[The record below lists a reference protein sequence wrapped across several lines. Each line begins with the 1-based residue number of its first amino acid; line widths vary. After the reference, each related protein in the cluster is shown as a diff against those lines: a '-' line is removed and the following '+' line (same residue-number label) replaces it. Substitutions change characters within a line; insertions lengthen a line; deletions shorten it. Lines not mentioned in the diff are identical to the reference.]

1 MIKKIG
7 IIFLTLVMAF
17 CCSYKKP
24 NKYVIEAEKDAYW
37 HNNVGINY
45 RKDRIYYAAIQEFKI
60 AISLSPSTQASA
72 VFHNNLGETYLF
84 INYPDAAKTC
94 FEDAI
99 KLYGLNLKYH
109 MNLVKTYIQ
118 LGEAEIK
125 INEFENS
132 QDVYDRIKLGILYI
146 ETDEARKGVNI
157 LDDICNSEPDLL
169 ITPALKQYIKQTI
182 KEKL

>member
-1 MIKKIG
+1 MIKKTTIL
-7 IIFLTLVMAF
+7 FLTFVMVF
-17 CCSYKKP
+17 CCAYKKP
-24 NKYVIEAEKDAYW
+24 HKYTIEAERDAYW

-84 INYPDAAKTC
+84 INYPEAALTC
-94 FEDAI
+94 FEDAV

-109 MNLVKTYIQ
+109 INLVKTYIQ
-118 LGEAEIK
+118 LGQADLKIK
-125 INEFENS
+125 EFEASDNI
-132 QDVYDRIKLGILYI
+132 YDKIKLGILYI
-146 ETDEARKGVNI
+146 ETDEARKGVNV
-157 LDDICNSEPDLL
+157 LDEICVSEPDLL